1 MKEDETWVEWL
12 KRTTGIVEKQL
23 KAAGLDDWVVSQR
36 KRKWAFAGHVARRE
50 DGRWSQKV
58 LQWEPLDGY
67 RSRGHP
73 IKRWG
78 DAIDDFF
85 KPLDVGRHGWITI
98 AQDRNG
104 WASLAKEF
112 ANC

>member
-1 MKEDETWVEWL
+1 MPVEVAVEDLLSVRLFTVRRIATTTEGMPEVEMDEAV
-12 KRTTGIVEKQL
+12 T
-23 KAAGLDDWVVSQR
+23 ADPAG
-36 KRKWAFAGHVARRE
+36 
-50 DGRWSQKV
+50 
-58 LQWEPLDGY
+58 
-67 RSRGHP
+67 
-73 IKRWG
+73 G